1 MPPKI
6 VIRTFI
12 PLLALLS
19 SPACDHKP
27 DGRTFNAPYEGEY
40 LSQIAFPIGG
50 MGAGMFCIEGNGT
63 ISHMS
68 IHHVPELFNEP
79 LMFAALHVKGQEN
92 GSKVIEGN
100 VPEWKKYGRQG
111 ATLGISNPAWGFP
124 RFDRARFTARF
135 LLRTSSSRMT
145 ICRWMRKSQPGVLSF
160 LPMKMIRDC
169 LPEHLN
175 TALPTVRPK
184 RWKLYFRTTVIISPI
199 ATTRHRGRSNRSGT
213 DSSLH
218 SAPETNRVMNIVNL
232 RSLPTIRRP

>member
-79 LMFAALHVKGQEN
+79 LMFAVLHVKGQE
-92 GSKVIEGN
+92 
-100 VPEWKKYGRQG
+100 
-111 ATLGISNPAWGFP
+111 
-124 RFDRARFTARF
+124 
-135 LLRTSSSRMT
+135 
-145 ICRWMRKSQPGVLSF
+145 
-160 LPMKMIRDC
+160 LPLI
-169 LPEHLN
+169 H
-175 TALPTVRPK
+175 
-184 RWKLYFRTTVIISPI
+184 I
-199 ATTRHRGRSNRSGT
+199 
-213 DSSLH
+213 
-218 SAPETNRVMNIVNL
+218 
-232 RSLPTIRRP
+232 

>member
-79 LMFAALHVKGQEN
+79 LMFAVLHVKGQEN

-124 RFDRARFTARF
+124 RFDRVRFTARF
-135 LLRTSSSRMT
+135 PFAHIELTDDDMPLDAE
-145 ICRWMRKSQPGVLSF
+145 I
-160 LPMKMIRDC
+160 
-169 LPEHLN
+169 
-175 TALPTVRPK
+175 TAWSPFIPT
-184 RWKLYFRTTVIISPI
+184 
-199 ATTRHRGRSNRSGT
+199 NED
-213 DSSLH
+213 DS
-218 SAPETNRVMNIVNL
+218 
-232 RSLPTIRRP
+232 

>member
-1 MPPKI
+1 
-6 VIRTFI
+6 
-12 PLLALLS
+12 
-19 SPACDHKP
+19 
-27 DGRTFNAPYEGEY
+27 
-40 LSQIAFPIGG
+40 

-100 VPEWKKYGRQG
+100 VPEWKKVWPTRSN
-111 ATLGISNPAWGFP
+111 LGISNPAWGFP

-169 LPEHLN
+169 LPEHFEYRFTNRSAKEVEAVFSYNSNLRPSQPPGTGVDRAGWERIHPYAAPRKP
-175 TALPTVRPK
+175 TAL
-184 RWKLYFRTTVIISPI
+184 
-199 ATTRHRGRSNRSGT
+199 
-213 DSSLH
+213 
-218 SAPETNRVMNIVNL
+218 
-232 RSLPTIRRP
+232 